1 MATVKTKEAYL
12 YSKRHIKNIPKQEKG
27 KEQSPEE
34 YASHTVEKRIQET
47 AYYTGIK
54 VRQPLQKRNSKNK
67 TNSRTKFQ
75 DLVRMTAKKA
85 ILISKH
91 AGKAIVKAAQAVVVA
106 GKALIVSI
114 MEGGW
119 ITLVVI
125 LAVCL
130 ICSILTAVAVLFSED
145 GAEGSIQAVTVSQ
158 IGNVGGEPYWSWYGY
173 DERVEWCAC
182 FVSWCA
188 DQCGYIQ
195 SGTLPKFSACVDG
208 VAWFKERE
216 LWEDRENVPLSGMI
230 IFFDWDTTGGQDG
243 KADHV
248 GIVKNIEN
256 GLIYTIEGNSND
268 SVKIN
273 QYPIGHYE
281 ILGYGV
287 AEYIMKTDATS

>member
-1 MATVKTKEAYL
+1 MAKIKTKEVYL
-12 YSKRHIKNIPKQEKG
+12 YSKRHIKSIPKQEKG
-27 KEQSPEE
+27 KEQTPEE
-34 YASHTVEKRIQET
+34 YASHTVEKRMQET

-54 VRQPLQKRNSKNK
+54 VRQRSRRSKPK
-67 TNSRTKFQ
+67 DSTNRKKKFQ
-75 DLVRMTAKKA
+75 EMAKKV

-91 AGKAIVKAAQAVVVA
+91 AGKAIVKATQAVVTA

-119 ITLVVI
+119 IALAVI

-145 GAEGSIQAVTVSQ
+145 GTEGSIQAIAASQ
-158 IGNVGGEPYWSWYGY
+158 IGNIGGEPYWPWYGY

-188 DQCGYIQ
+188 EQCGYIQ
-195 SGTLPKFSACVDG
+195 AETFPKFSVCVDG

-216 LWEDRENVPLSGMI
+216 QWEDRENIPISGMI
-230 IFFDWDTTGGQDG
+230 IFFDWDTTNGQDG

-248 GIVKNIEN
+248 GIVKKIEN
-256 GLIYTIEGNSND
+256 GFIYTIEGNSND

-273 QYPIGHYE
+273 QYPIGYYE

-287 AEYIMKTDATS
+287 PEYIMKTAAIP

>member
-1 MATVKTKEAYL
+1 MAKIKTKEVYL
-12 YSKRHIKNIPKQEKG
+12 YSKRHIKSIPKQEKG
-27 KEQSPEE
+27 KEQTPEE
-34 YASHTVEKRIQET
+34 YASHTVEKRMQET

-54 VRQPLQKRNSKNK
+54 VRQRSRRSKPK
-67 TNSRTKFQ
+67 DSTNRKKKFQ
-75 DLVRMTAKKA
+75 EMAKKV

-91 AGKAIVKAAQAVVVA
+91 AGKAIVKATQAVVAA

-119 ITLVVI
+119 IALAVI

-145 GAEGSIQAVTVSQ
+145 GTEGSIQAIAALQ
-158 IGNVGGEPYWSWYGY
+158 IGNIGGEPYWSWYGY

-188 DQCGYIQ
+188 EQCGYIQ
-195 SGTLPKFSACVDG
+195 TKTLPKFSVCVDG
-208 VAWFKERE
+208 VEWFK
-216 LWEDRENVPLSGMI
+216 DREQWQDRKNVPFSGMI
-230 IFFDWDTTGGQDG
+230 IFFDWDNTDGQDG

-273 QYPIGHYE
+273 QYPIGYYE

-287 AEYIMKTDATS
+287 PEYIMKTAAIP